1 MIGLVLVSHGKLAEG
16 LIDAMQMITGEQ
28 QAVRAIGL
36 LETEDVEGLMDK
48 ILQAVNEVDS
58 GEGVLIMVDLFGA
71 SPFNA
76 SARLA
81 LTYPDRS
88 LEVVTGVN
96 LPMLLKLST
105 ARAEK
110 MTVQAAAEL
119 LASHA
124 QKNITLASALLR
136 SRAQKARS

>member
-1 MIGLVLVSHGKLAEG
+1 MIGLVLVSHGKLADG
-16 LIDAMQMITGEQ
+16 MIDAMQMITGEQ
-28 QAVRAIGL
+28 KAVRAIGL

-81 LTYPDRS
+81 LSFPDRL
-88 LEVVTGVN
+88 LEVVTGMN
-96 LPMLLKLST
+96 LPMLVELVVQREGMSLSE
-105 ARAEK
+105 A
-110 MTVQAAAEL
+110 VEL
-119 LASHA
+119 VLQVAPDSVRRLASIQGFEH
-124 QKNITLASALLR
+124 S
-136 SRAQKARS
+136 

>member
-1 MIGLVLVSHGKLAEG
+1 MIGLVLVSHGKLADG
-16 LIDAMQMITGEQ
+16 MIDAMQMITGEQ
-28 QAVRAIGL
+28 KAVRAIGL

-96 LPMLLKLST
+96 LPMLVELV
-105 ARAEK
+105 
-110 MTVQAAAEL
+110 VQREGMSLNEAVEL
-119 LASHA
+119 VLQVAPDSVRRLASIKGFEH
-124 QKNITLASALLR
+124 S
-136 SRAQKARS
+136 

>member
-16 LIDAMQMITGEQ
+16 LIDAMQMITGPQE
-28 QAVRAIGL
+28 AVRAIGL

-48 ILQAVNEVDS
+48 ILAAIHEVDS

-81 LTYPDRS
+81 LSHPEKK
-88 LEVVTGVN
+88 LEVITGMN
-96 LPMLLKLST
+96 LAMVVELV
-105 ARAEK
+105 
-110 MTVQAAAEL
+110 VQRGGMSLNEAVEL
-119 LASHA
+119 VLQVAPESVRRLASIKGLE
-124 QKNITLASALLR
+124 QS
-136 SRAQKARS
+136 

>member
-1 MIGLVLVSHGKLAEG
+1 MIGLVLVSHGKLAAG

-48 ILQAVNEVDS
+48 ILQAINEVDS

-81 LTYPDRS
+81 LSYPDRA
-88 LEVVTGVN
+88 LEVVTGMN
-96 LPMLLKLST
+96 LAMLVELVVQREGMSLNDAVELVLQVAPESVRRLSSIKGF
-105 ARAEK
+105 EH
-110 MTVQAAAEL
+110 
-119 LASHA
+119 S
-124 QKNITLASALLR
+124 
-136 SRAQKARS
+136 

>member
-16 LIDAMQMITGEQ
+16 LIDAMQMITGQ
-28 QAVRAIGL
+28 QEAVRAIGL

-48 ILQAVNEVDS
+48 ILQAVNDVDS
-58 GEGVLIMVDLFGA
+58 GDGVLIMVDLFGA

-81 LTYPDRS
+81 LTYPERA

-96 LPMLLKLST
+96 LAMLVELVVQREGMSLNDAVELVLQVAPESVRRLSSIKGF
-105 ARAEK
+105 EH
-110 MTVQAAAEL
+110 
-119 LASHA
+119 S
-124 QKNITLASALLR
+124 
-136 SRAQKARS
+136 

>member
-1 MIGLVLVSHGKLAEG
+1 VIGLVLVSHGKLAEG

-28 QAVRAIGL
+28 KAVRAIGL

-81 LTYPDRS
+81 LTFPDRL

-96 LPMLLKLST
+96 LAMLVELV
-105 ARAEK
+105 
-110 MTVQAAAEL
+110 VQREGMSLNEAVEL
-119 LASHA
+119 VLQVAPDSVRRLASIKGFEH
-124 QKNITLASALLR
+124 S
-136 SRAQKARS
+136 

>member
-96 LPMLLKLST
+96 LPMLVELV
-105 ARAEK
+105 
-110 MTVQAAAEL
+110 VQREGMSLIEAVEL
-119 LASHA
+119 VLQVAPDSVRRLASIKGFEH
-124 QKNITLASALLR
+124 S
-136 SRAQKARS
+136 

>member
-1 MIGLVLVSHGKLAEG
+1 VIGLVLVSHGKLAEG

-28 QAVRAIGL
+28 KAVRAIGL

-58 GEGVLIMVDLFGA
+58 GDGVLIMVDLFGA

-76 SARLA
+76 SARLV
-81 LTYPDRS
+81 LSTPDRP

-96 LPMLLKLST
+96 LAMLVELV
-105 ARAEK
+105 
-110 MTVQAAAEL
+110 VQREGMSLNEAVEL
-119 LASHA
+119 VLQVAPESVRRLASI
-124 QKNITLASALLR
+124 KGLER
-136 SRAQKARS
+136 S

>member
-1 MIGLVLVSHGKLAEG
+1 MIGLVLVSHGKLAAG
-16 LIDAMQMITGEQ
+16 MIDAMQMITGEQ

-81 LTYPDRS
+81 LSYPDRA
-88 LEVVTGVN
+88 LEVVTGMN
-96 LPMLLKLST
+96 LAMLVELVVQREGMSLNDAVDLVLQVAPESVRRLSSIKGL
-105 ARAEK
+105 E
-110 MTVQAAAEL
+110 
-119 LASHA
+119 
-124 QKNITLASALLR
+124 R
-136 SRAQKARS
+136 S

>member
-28 QAVRAIGL
+28 KAVRAIGL

-58 GEGVLIMVDLFGA
+58 GEGVLILVDLFGA

-81 LTYPDRS
+81 LTYPDRL

-96 LPMLLKLST
+96 LPMLVELVVQREGMSLSE
-105 ARAEK
+105 A
-110 MTVQAAAEL
+110 VEL
-119 LASHA
+119 VLQVAPDSVRRLASIKGFQH
-124 QKNITLASALLR
+124 S
-136 SRAQKARS
+136 

>member
-28 QAVRAIGL
+28 KAVRAIGL

-81 LTYPDRS
+81 LTFPDRL

-96 LPMLLKLST
+96 LAMLVELV
-105 ARAEK
+105 
-110 MTVQAAAEL
+110 VQREGMSLNEAVEL
-119 LASHA
+119 VLQVAPDSVRRLASIKGFEH
-124 QKNITLASALLR
+124 S
-136 SRAQKARS
+136 